1 MKMNRLVPMLPVK
14 SLLMSVAF
22 YQRLGFRVEHRN
34 DEWGWTMLC
43 FDECRLDRALDGPRM
58 TPTDANK
65 SVQVDPS

>member
-1 MKMNRLVPMLPVK
+1 MNRLIPMLPVK
-14 SLLMSVAF
+14 SLLMSVEF
-22 YQRLGFRVEHRN
+22 YQRLRFRVEHRS